1 MFLLKGET
9 FLIMMK
15 AKYNEIHLST
25 LMQLKSLIWFLD
37 IKKVFD
43 QVK

>member
-1 MFLLKGET
+1 MFLLKGEN

-15 AKYNEIHLST
+15 AKCNEIHLST
-25 LMQLKSLIWFLD
+25 LMQLKTLICSLD
-37 IKKVFD
+37 TKKVFD